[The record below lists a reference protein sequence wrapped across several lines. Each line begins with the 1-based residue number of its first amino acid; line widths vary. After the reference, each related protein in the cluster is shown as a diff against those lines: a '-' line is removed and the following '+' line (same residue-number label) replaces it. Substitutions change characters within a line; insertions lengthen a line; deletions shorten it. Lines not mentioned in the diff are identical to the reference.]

1 MNGARDVFIV
11 ICAEIF
17 GNGNACAHG
26 RADKKTRE
34 QHDERAGRAD
44 GGKGVRAE
52 VFSHNEGV
60 CCAVKLLKDLTDEYG
75 QREAQDQGN
84 GIPLGHIL
92 DGLLCR
98 NCLRHANLSLCPAA
112 GRQ

>member
-1 MNGARDVFIV
+1 MMSVP
-11 ICAEIF
+11 
-17 GNGNACAHG
+17 
-26 RADKKTRE
+26 
-34 QHDERAGRAD
+34 DELH

-60 CCAVKLLKDLTDEYG
+60 CRAVKLLKDLTDEYG

-84 GIPLGHIL
+84 GTPLGHIP

-98 NCLRHANLSLCPAA
+98 NCLRQANLSLCPAA